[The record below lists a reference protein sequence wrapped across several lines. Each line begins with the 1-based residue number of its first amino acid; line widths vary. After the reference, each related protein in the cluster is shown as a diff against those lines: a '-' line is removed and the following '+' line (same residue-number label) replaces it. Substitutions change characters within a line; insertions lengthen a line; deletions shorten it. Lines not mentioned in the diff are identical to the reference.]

1 MGDLRGINNP
11 LSHFKIARY
20 RFIIK
25 ALGPLHLPP
34 YKGSTF
40 RGGFGHA
47 FKKVVCVNRS
57 QDCGSCLLK
66 ERCVYSYVFETP
78 PPPDTTRMRK
88 YPYAPHPFVLTP
100 PLEDRT
106 ELMDALRRNRKWRYT
121 LRRSRYNGD

>member
-1 MGDLRGINNP
+1 MDNA
-11 LSHFKIARY
+11 LSHFKLARY

-25 ALGPLHLPP
+25 VLDALHLPP

-47 FKKVVCVNRS
+47 FKKVVCVTRS
-57 QDCGSCLLK
+57 RDCGSCLLR

-78 PPPDTTRMRK
+78 PPPDTIKMRK
-88 YPYAPHPFVLTP
+88 YPYASHPFVLTP

-106 ELMDALRRNRKWRYT
+106 EYEKGEPLSFDLT
-121 LRRSRYNGD
+121 LIGKGIDFLPYFA